1 MTTLYSFLP
10 IDFFYM
16 YNIFKAAENILLLM
30 FIKCV
35 LWAMVKLEIKSMDSK
50 KAMKI
55 NNYQPKMENKDCIK
69 GDMIKSIQILFH
81 DIAALKKIGCS
92 LMILLVLVAVD
103 I

>member
-35 LWAMVKLEIKSMDSK
+35 LWAMVKQEIKSMDSK
-50 KAMKI
+50 SH
-55 NNYQPKMENKDCIK
+55 EN
-69 GDMIKSIQILFH
+69 Q
-81 DIAALKKIGCS
+81 
-92 LMILLVLVAVD
+92 LLSTKNGK
-103 I
+103 

>member
-16 YNIFKAAENILLLM
+16 YRYNIFKAAENILLLM

-35 LWAMVKLEIKSMDSK
+35 LWAMVKQEIKSMDSK

-55 NNYQPKMENKDCIK
+55 NNYQPKMENKDCIR
-69 GDMIKSIQILFH
+69 GDMI
-81 DIAALKKIGCS
+81 
-92 LMILLVLVAVD
+92 
-103 I
+103 

>member
-81 DIAALKKIGCS
+81 DIAALKKNGCS

>member
-1 MTTLYSFLP
+1 
-10 IDFFYM
+10 M

-35 LWAMVKLEIKSMDSK
+35 LWAMVKQEINPWTV

-69 GDMIKSIQILFH
+69 GDMI
-81 DIAALKKIGCS
+81 
-92 LMILLVLVAVD
+92 
-103 I
+103 

>member
-35 LWAMVKLEIKSMDSK
+35 LWAMVKQEIKSMDSK
-50 KAMKI
+50 SHE
-55 NNYQPKMENKDCIK
+55 NYQLSTKNGK
-69 GDMIKSIQILFH
+69 
-81 DIAALKKIGCS
+81 
-92 LMILLVLVAVD
+92 
-103 I
+103 

>member
-1 MTTLYSFLP
+1 MTTLYSVLP

-69 GDMIKSIQILFH
+69 GDMI
-81 DIAALKKIGCS
+81 
-92 LMILLVLVAVD
+92 
-103 I
+103 

>member
-50 KAMKI
+50 SH
-55 NNYQPKMENKDCIK
+55 EN
-69 GDMIKSIQILFH
+69 
-81 DIAALKKIGCS
+81 
-92 LMILLVLVAVD
+92 
-103 I
+103 